1 MPRFDFDD
9 VEFNRNILEL
19 ELMTGRAFLSRA
31 EAKSRGPEGAWG
43 LAVRAWIDYFRRV
56 AAYAEGVLDGFE
68 CRRCESED
76 DHQAQTPAARARRA
90 LRYLTLQNPAA
101 RARSAPRPGTCGG
114 R

>member
-9 VEFNRNILEL
+9 VEFNSNILEL
-19 ELMTGRAFLSRA
+19 ELMTGRAFLSR
-31 EAKSRGPEGAWG
+31 
-43 LAVRAWIDYFRRV
+43 VRAWIDYFRRV
-56 AAYAEGVLDGFE
+56 AAYAEGVLDSFE
-68 CRRCESED
+68 RRRRESED